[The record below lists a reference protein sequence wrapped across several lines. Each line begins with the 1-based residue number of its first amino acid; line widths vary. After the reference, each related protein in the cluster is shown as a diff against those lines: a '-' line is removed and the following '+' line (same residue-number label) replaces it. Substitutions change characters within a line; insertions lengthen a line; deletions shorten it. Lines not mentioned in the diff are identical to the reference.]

1 MEIVVAVICLAIGV
15 VIGRQTK
22 RHRSADEEAQSLHD
36 ARQSLLHNPANT
48 EPGDPR
54 SGRPPEGYGWQ

>member
-1 MEIVVAVICLAIGV
+1 
-15 VIGRQTK
+15 
-22 RHRSADEEAQSLHD
+22 
-36 ARQSLLHNPANT
+36 LHNPANT